1 MLTDLSQFRQSAYQ
15 LLNFAQD
22 STFELMD
29 AILTTKNLKSFPEL
43 SFSPLF
49 RRHWSSIYESISDCR
64 PSANKL
70 MKLYL
75 QQMTTDIRP
84 LIAGDHTPWGRQI
97 RFYSQRSYPSTFAAI
112 KGKCDLGTRI

>member
-1 MLTDLSQFRQSAYQ
+1 MLANLSQFRQSAYE

-29 AILTTKNLKSFPEL
+29 AILTTKSLKSFPEL

-49 RRHWSSIYESISDCR
+49 RRQWSSLYESIEDCR
-64 PSANKL
+64 PNGNKL

-75 QQMTTDIRP
+75 QQMSEETRP
-84 LIAGDHTPWGRQI
+84 LIAGDHTPWPRPEAETLL
-97 RFYSQRSYPSTFAAI
+97 RSY
-112 KGKCDLGTRI
+112 L